1 MGYGYKIYGEKINH
15 LSYEDELKLYRKNYY
30 ELNGFLK
37 IVKIFS
43 DKLGMT
49 FGLEKCAKATF
60 TRGKLK
66 HDISTLLDTNTKI
79 NELDPEEM
87 YK

>member
-1 MGYGYKIYGEKINH
+1 
-15 LSYEDELKLYRKNYY
+15 
-30 ELNGFLK
+30 
-37 IVKIFS
+37 
-43 DKLGMT
+43 MT
-49 FGLEKCAKATF
+49 SGLEKCAKATF
-60 TRGKLK
+60 TRAKLK